1 MAVKRG
7 TGRRRGPASAV
18 ALNGIR
24 GALAK
29 SLRTRV
35 LLLTLLAFAVV
46 SVPAYFSF
54 VAIVNATVV
63 KLGTLFAEK
72 QILFDR
78 YRGMGALMQE
88 VKLAETLARSGAIE
102 AWARQEDNPAL
113 KARGIAE
120 LEHFR
125 EAFSD
130 HSYFFVVGASGNYYF
145 NDAENSYAGRQ
156 LSHTLSRDNPRDAW
170 YYKTAA
176 LGAGCH
182 LNVDHDDAL
191 GVTKVWI
198 NCVIRD
204 GDTVLGVLG
213 SGLDLTSFVRE
224 VVDIPQTGVTAMFVD
239 RSGAV
244 QAHRDPRL
252 VDFHSLTKDVS
263 NKKTVFSLLDRPED
277 RETMQAMM
285 DRVTSSDVQV
295 ESHFMRINGAE
306 VLVGVGYLD
315 RLGWYNITVMDVD
328 QIIDRGL
335 FLPIGLLL
343 GAIMLLSVM
352 AVGFVFKRQVLDR
365 LARVEGR
372 FAAVHGGRISPG
384 VVDAGTDEIGRMSR
398 AFEAMA
404 AQVSGNT
411 ARLEKA
417 VSERTAELKALAY
430 RDQLTGI
437 ANRRGFIEAFERI
450 REDAGKNA
458 RLGLMLIDIDAFK
471 TVNDTIGHQAG
482 DELVA
487 EVARR
492 LTGMSRAADA
502 CGRWG
507 GDEFILLVS
516 DIEPGELKPLADAVR
531 LALSTR
537 PVNLGEREVT
547 ITVSVGASEIAEGD
561 TLEAAVDLADAAL
574 YRAKSEG
581 RDRAVAFDPAW
592 GMKQIA

>member
-1 MAVKRG
+1 MLLYTFCAFFV
-7 TGRRRGPASAV
+7 V
-18 ALNGIR
+18 A
-24 GALAK
+24 
-29 SLRTRV
+29 
-35 LLLTLLAFAVV
+35 
-46 SVPAYFSF
+46 VPAGFSF

-72 QILFDR
+72 QVLFDR
-78 YRGMGALMQE
+78 YRGLGALMQE
-88 VKLAETLARSGAIE
+88 VKLAETLARSPVVE
-102 AWARQEDNPAL
+102 AWARQEDNPVL
-113 KARGIAE
+113 REKGIAE

-145 NDAENSYAGRQ
+145 NDAQNSYAGKQ
-156 LSHTLSRDNPRDAW
+156 LSHTLSRDNPRDGW
-170 YYKTAA
+170 FYKTAA

-191 GVTKVWI
+191 AVTKVWI

-204 GDTVLGVLG
+204 GDKVLGVLG
-213 SGLDLTSFVRE
+213 SGLDLTAFVRE
-224 VVDIPQTGVTAMFVD
+224 VVDFPQAGVTAMFVD

-244 QAHRDPRL
+244 QAHRDPKL
-252 VDFHSLTKDVS
+252 VDFHSLTKALG

-277 RETMQAMM
+277 REAMQAMM
-285 DRVTSSDVQV
+285 DRVTSSEVLV

-315 RLGWYNITVMDVD
+315 RLGWYNVTVMDVD
-328 QIIDRGL
+328 KIIDRGL

-343 GAIMLLSVM
+343 GVIMLLSVV
-352 AVGFVFKRQVLDR
+352 AAGFLFKRQVLDR

-372 FAAVHGGRISPG
+372 FAAVNGGKFAPG
-384 VVDAGTDEIGRMSR
+384 VVDAGSDEIGRMSR

-411 ARLEKA
+411 ARLEAA
-417 VSERTAELKALAY
+417 VAERTAELKALAY

-450 REDAGKNA
+450 REDAGRDA

-471 TVNDTIGHQAG
+471 TVNDTLGHQAG
-482 DELVA
+482 DALVA
-487 EVARR
+487 ELARR
-492 LTGMSRAADA
+492 LTGMARMADA

-516 DIEPGELKPLADAVR
+516 DIKAGELRPLAEAVR
-531 LALSTR
+531 LALSSK
-537 PVNLGEREVT
+537 PVTLGDRTVS
-547 ITVSVGASEIAEGD
+547 ITVSIGASEIAEGD
-561 TLEAAVDLADAAL
+561 TLEAAVDMADAAL
-574 YRAKSEG
+574 YRAKAEG

-592 GMKQIA
+592 GMKQSA

>member
-1 MAVKRG
+1 MLLYTFCAFFV
-7 TGRRRGPASAV
+7 V
-18 ALNGIR
+18 A
-24 GALAK
+24 
-29 SLRTRV
+29 
-35 LLLTLLAFAVV
+35 
-46 SVPAYFSF
+46 VPAGFSF

-72 QILFDR
+72 QVLFDR
-78 YRGMGALMQE
+78 YRGLGALMQE
-88 VKLAETLARSGAIE
+88 VKLAETLARSPVVE
-102 AWARQEDNPAL
+102 AWARQEDNPVL
-113 KARGIAE
+113 REKGIAE

-145 NDAENSYAGRQ
+145 NDAQNSYAGKQ
-156 LSHTLSRDNPRDAW
+156 LSHTLSRDNPRDGW
-170 YYKTAA
+170 FYKTAA

-204 GDTVLGVLG
+204 GDKVLGVLG
-213 SGLDLTSFVRE
+213 SGLDLTAFVRE
-224 VVDIPQTGVTAMFVD
+224 VVDFPQAGVTAMFVD

-244 QAHRDPRL
+244 QAHRDPKL
-252 VDFHSLTKDVS
+252 VDFHSLTKALG

-277 RETMQAMM
+277 REAMQAMM
-285 DRVTSSDVQV
+285 DRVTSSEVLV

-315 RLGWYNITVMDVD
+315 RLGWYNVTVMDVD
-328 QIIDRGL
+328 KIIDRGL

-343 GAIMLLSVM
+343 GVIMLLSVV
-352 AVGFVFKRQVLDR
+352 AAGFLFKRQVLDR

-372 FAAVHGGRISPG
+372 FAAVNGGKFAPG
-384 VVDAGTDEIGRMSR
+384 VVDAGSDEIGRMSR

-411 ARLEKA
+411 ARLEAA
-417 VSERTAELKALAY
+417 VAERTAELKALAY

-450 REDAGKNA
+450 REDAGRDA

-471 TVNDTIGHQAG
+471 TVNDTLGHQAG
-482 DELVA
+482 DALVA
-487 EVARR
+487 ELARR
-492 LTGMSRAADA
+492 LTGMARMADA

-516 DIEPGELKPLADAVR
+516 DIKAGELRPLAEAVR
-531 LALSTR
+531 LALSSK
-537 PVNLGEREVT
+537 PVTLGDRTVS
-547 ITVSVGASEIAEGD
+547 ITVSIGASEIAEGD
-561 TLEAAVDLADAAL
+561 TLEAAVDMADAAL
-574 YRAKSEG
+574 YRAKAEG

-592 GMKQIA
+592 GMKQSA

>member
-1 MAVKRG
+1 MAG
-7 TGRRRGPASAV
+7 
-18 ALNGIR
+18 
-24 GALAK
+24 
-29 SLRTRV
+29 SLRTRI
-35 LLLTLLAFAVV
+35 LLLTLCAFVAV

-88 VKLAETLARSGAIE
+88 VKLAETLARSDAIE
-102 AWARQEDNPAL
+102 AWARQEDNPVL
-113 KARGIAE
+113 REKGIAE

-125 EAFSD
+125 EAFAD

-145 NDAENSYAGRQ
+145 NDAQNSYAGRQ
-156 LSHTLSRDNPRDAW
+156 LDHRLNRDNPRDGW

-204 GDTVLGVLG
+204 GDRVLGVLG
-213 SGLDLTSFVRE
+213 SGLDLTAFIRE

-239 RSGAV
+239 PSGAV

-252 VDFHSLTKDVS
+252 VDFHSLTKDLG
-263 NKKTVFSLLDRPED
+263 NKKTVFALLDRPKD
-277 RETMQAMM
+277 RAAMQAMM
-285 DRVTSSDVQV
+285 EQVTSTDVLVQ
-295 ESHFMRINGAE
+295 SRFMRIGGAE

-315 RLGWYNITVMDVD
+315 RLGWYNVTIMDVD
-328 QIIDRGL
+328 KIIDRGL

-343 GAIMLLSVM
+343 GAIMLLSVG

-372 FAAVHGGRISPG
+372 FAAVSGGKFAPG
-384 VVDAGTDEIGRMSR
+384 AVDKGIDEIGRMSR

-411 ARLEKA
+411 AQLEQA
-417 VSERTAELKALAY
+417 VEERTAELKALAY

-437 ANRRGFIEAFERI
+437 GNRRGFIEAFERI
-450 REDAGKNA
+450 REAAGPEA
-458 RLGLMLIDIDAFK
+458 RLALMLIDIDLFK
-471 TVNDTIGHQAG
+471 TVNDTLGHQAG
-482 DELVA
+482 DALVA
-487 EVARR
+487 EMARR
-492 LTGMSRAADA
+492 LTGMVRADDA

-516 DIEPGELKPLADAVR
+516 NTGPGELQPIADAVR

-537 PVNLGEREVT
+537 PVTLGEREVS
-547 ITVSVGASEIAEGD
+547 ITVSIGASEIAGDD

-574 YRAKSEG
+574 YRAKAEG
-581 RDRAVAFDPAW
+581 RDRAIAFDPAW
-592 GMKQIA
+592 GMKQSA

>member
-1 MAVKRG
+1 MLLYTFCAFFV
-7 TGRRRGPASAV
+7 V
-18 ALNGIR
+18 A
-24 GALAK
+24 
-29 SLRTRV
+29 
-35 LLLTLLAFAVV
+35 
-46 SVPAYFSF
+46 VPAGFSF

-72 QILFDR
+72 QVLFDR
-78 YRGMGALMQE
+78 YRGLGALMQE
-88 VKLAETLARSGAIE
+88 VKLAETLARSPVVE
-102 AWARQEDNPAL
+102 AWARQEDNPVL
-113 KARGIAE
+113 REKGIAE

-145 NDAENSYAGRQ
+145 NDAQNSYAGKQ
-156 LSHTLSRDNPRDAW
+156 LSHTLSRDSPRDGW
-170 YYKTAA
+170 FYKTAA

-204 GDTVLGVLG
+204 GDKVLGVLG
-213 SGLDLTSFVRE
+213 SGLDLTAFVRE
-224 VVDIPQTGVTAMFVD
+224 VVDFPQAGVTAMFVD

-244 QAHRDPRL
+244 QAHRDPKL
-252 VDFHSLTKDVS
+252 VDFHSLTKALG

-277 RETMQAMM
+277 REAMQAMM
-285 DRVTSSDVQV
+285 DRVTSSEVLV

-315 RLGWYNITVMDVD
+315 RLGWYNVTVMDVD
-328 QIIDRGL
+328 KIIDRGL

-343 GAIMLLSVM
+343 GVIMLLSVV
-352 AVGFVFKRQVLDR
+352 AAGFLFKRQVLDR

-372 FAAVHGGRISPG
+372 FAAVNGGKFAPG
-384 VVDAGTDEIGRMSR
+384 VVDAGSDEIGRMSR

-411 ARLEKA
+411 ARLEAA
-417 VSERTAELKALAY
+417 VAERTAELKALAY

-450 REDAGKNA
+450 REDAGREA

-471 TVNDTIGHQAG
+471 TVNDTLGHQAG
-482 DELVA
+482 DALVA
-487 EVARR
+487 ELARR
-492 LTGMSRAADA
+492 LTGMARMADA

-516 DIEPGELKPLADAVR
+516 DIKAGELRPLAEAVR
-531 LALSTR
+531 LALSSK
-537 PVNLGEREVT
+537 PVTLGDRTVS
-547 ITVSVGASEIAEGD
+547 ITVSIGASEIAEGD
-561 TLEAAVDLADAAL
+561 TLEAAVDMADAAL
-574 YRAKSEG
+574 YRAKAEG

-592 GMKQIA
+592 GMKQSA

>member
-35 LLLTLLAFAVV
+35 LLLTLLAFAAV

-102 AWARQEDNPAL
+102 AWARQEDNPVL

-145 NDAENSYAGRQ
+145 NDSQNSYAGRQ

-343 GAIMLLSVM
+343 GAIMLLSVG

-372 FAAVHGGRISPG
+372 FAAVQGGRISPG

-516 DIEPGELKPLADAVR
+516 DIEPGELKLLADAVR

-537 PVNLGEREVT
+537 PVKLGEREVT

-592 GMKQIA
+592 GLKQSA

>member
-102 AWARQEDNPAL
+102 AWARQEDNPVL

-145 NDAENSYAGRQ
+145 NDSQNSYAGRQ
-156 LSHTLSRDNPRDAW
+156 LSHTLSRNNPRDAW

-343 GAIMLLSVM
+343 GAIMLLSVI

-516 DIEPGELKPLADAVR
+516 DIEPGELKLLADAVR

-537 PVNLGEREVT
+537 PVKLGEREVT

-592 GMKQIA
+592 GLKQSA

>member
-1 MAVKRG
+1 MLLYTFCAFFV
-7 TGRRRGPASAV
+7 V
-18 ALNGIR
+18 A
-24 GALAK
+24 
-29 SLRTRV
+29 
-35 LLLTLLAFAVV
+35 
-46 SVPAYFSF
+46 VPAGFSF

-72 QILFDR
+72 QVLFDR
-78 YRGMGALMQE
+78 YRGLGALMQE
-88 VKLAETLARSGAIE
+88 VKLAETLARSPVVE
-102 AWARQEDNPAL
+102 AWARQEDNPVL
-113 KARGIAE
+113 REKGIAE

-145 NDAENSYAGRQ
+145 NDAQNSYAGKQ
-156 LSHTLSRDNPRDAW
+156 LSHTLSRDNPRDGW
-170 YYKTAA
+170 FYKTAA

-204 GDTVLGVLG
+204 GDKVLGVLG
-213 SGLDLTSFVRE
+213 SGLDLTAFVRE
-224 VVDIPQTGVTAMFVD
+224 VVDFPQAGVTAMFVD

-244 QAHRDPRL
+244 QAHRDPKL
-252 VDFHSLTKDVS
+252 VDFHSLTKALG

-277 RETMQAMM
+277 REAMQAMM
-285 DRVTSSDVQV
+285 DRVTSSEVLV

-315 RLGWYNITVMDVD
+315 RLGWYNVTVMDVD
-328 QIIDRGL
+328 KIIDRGL

-343 GAIMLLSVM
+343 GVIMLLSVV
-352 AVGFVFKRQVLDR
+352 AAGFLFKRQVLDR

-372 FAAVHGGRISPG
+372 FAAVNGGKFAPG
-384 VVDAGTDEIGRMSR
+384 VVDAGSDEIGRMSR

-411 ARLEKA
+411 ARLEAA
-417 VSERTAELKALAY
+417 VAERTAELKALAY

-450 REDAGKNA
+450 REDAGREA

-471 TVNDTIGHQAG
+471 TVNDTLGHQAG
-482 DELVA
+482 DALVA
-487 EVARR
+487 ELARR
-492 LTGMSRAADA
+492 LTGMARMADA

-516 DIEPGELKPLADAVR
+516 DIKAGELRPLAEAVR
-531 LALSTR
+531 LALSSK
-537 PVNLGEREVT
+537 PVTLGDRTVS
-547 ITVSVGASEIAEGD
+547 ITVSIGASEIAEGD
-561 TLEAAVDLADAAL
+561 TLEAAVDMADAAL
-574 YRAKSEG
+574 YRAKAEG

-592 GMKQIA
+592 GMKQSA

>member
-1 MAVKRG
+1 MRDGLNAAARQS
-7 TGRRRGPASAV
+7 TV
-18 ALNGIR
+18 ALSSIR
-24 GALAK
+24 RALAN
-29 SLRTRV
+29 SLRTRI
-35 LLLTLLAFAVV
+35 LLLTVCAFVAV
-46 SVPAYFSF
+46 SVPACFSF

-78 YRGMGALMQE
+78 YRGLGALMQE
-88 VKLAETLARSGAIE
+88 VKLAETLARSSAIE
-102 AWARQEDNPAL
+102 TWARQEDNPVL
-113 KARGIAE
+113 REKGIAE

-145 NDAENSYAGRQ
+145 NDAENTYAGRQ
-156 LSHTLSRDNPRDAW
+156 LSHRLSRDNPRDAW

-213 SGLDLTSFVRE
+213 SGLDLTSFIRE

-252 VDFHSLTKDVS
+252 VDFHSLTKELS
-263 NKKTVFSLLDRPED
+263 NKKTVFSLLDRPQD
-277 RETMQAMM
+277 RQVMQAMM
-285 DRVTSSDVQV
+285 DRVTSSDVLV
-295 ESHFMRINGAE
+295 ESAFMHIDGAE

-315 RLGWYNITVMDVD
+315 RLGWYNVTIMDVD
-328 QIIDRGL
+328 KIIDRSL

-343 GAIMLLSVM
+343 GAIMLLSVA
-352 AVGFVFKRQVLDR
+352 AVGWVFKRQVLDR
-365 LARVEGR
+365 LARVEAR
-372 FAAVHGGRISPG
+372 FAAVSDGKFAPG
-384 VVDAGTDEIGRMSR
+384 MVDSAGDEIGRMSR

-417 VSERTAELKALAY
+417 VAERTAELAALAY

-437 ANRRGFIEAFERI
+437 ANRRGFIEAFTRV
-450 REDAGKNA
+450 RETAGKDA
-458 RLGLMLIDIDAFK
+458 RLALMLIDVDTFK
-471 TVNDTIGHQAG
+471 TINDTLGHQAG
-482 DELVA
+482 DALVA
-487 EVARR
+487 ELARR
-492 LTGMSRAADA
+492 LTGMVRPEDA

-516 DIEPGELKPLADAVR
+516 NTGPGELMPLADAVR
-531 LALSTR
+531 QALTSR
-537 PVNLGEREVT
+537 PVQLGEREVT
-547 ITVSVGASEIAEGD
+547 ITVSIGASEIAEGD

-581 RDRAVAFDPAW
+581 RNRAVAFDPAW
-592 GMKQIA
+592 GMKQTA

>member
-1 MAVKRG
+1 MSSI
-7 TGRRRGPASAV
+7 RR
-18 ALNGIR
+18 
-24 GALAK
+24 ALAN
-29 SLRTRV
+29 SLRTRI
-35 LLLTLLAFAVV
+35 LLLTVCAFVAV

-78 YRGMGALMQE
+78 YRGLGALIQE

-102 AWARQEDNPAL
+102 AWARQEDNPVL
-113 KARGIAE
+113 REKGLAE

-145 NDAENSYAGRQ
+145 NDAANSYAGRQ
-156 LSHTLSRDNPRDAW
+156 LSHRLSRDNPRDAW
-170 YYKTAA
+170 YYQTAA

-191 GVTKVWI
+191 AVTKVWI

-213 SGLDLTSFVRE
+213 SGLDLTSFIRE

-244 QAHRDPRL
+244 QAHRDARL
-252 VDFHSLTKDVS
+252 VDFHSLTKELS

-277 RETMQAMM
+277 RKTMQAMM
-285 DRVTSSDVQV
+285 ERVTSPDVLV
-295 ESHFMRINGAE
+295 ESHFMRIDGVE

-315 RLGWYNITVMDVD
+315 RLGWYNVTFMDVD
-328 QIIDRGL
+328 KIIDRGL

-343 GAIMLLSVM
+343 GAIVLLSVLT
-352 AVGFVFKRQVLDR
+352 VGWVFKRQVLDR
-365 LARVEGR
+365 LARVEAR
-372 FAAVHGGRISPG
+372 FATVNGGKFAPG
-384 VVDAGTDEIGRMSR
+384 VVDAGSDEIGRMSR

-417 VSERTAELKALAY
+417 VAERTAELEALAY
-430 RDQLTGI
+430 RDLLTGI
-437 ANRRGFIEAFERI
+437 ANRRGFIEAFARVHEAAAK
-450 REDAGKNA
+450 DARHA
-458 RLGLMLIDIDAFK
+458 LMLIDIDTFK
-471 TVNDTIGHQAG
+471 TINDTLGHQAG
-482 DELVA
+482 DALVA
-487 EVARR
+487 EMARR
-492 LTGMSRAADA
+492 LTGLVRPDDA

-507 GDEFILLVS
+507 GDEFILQVS
-516 DIEPGELKPLADAVR
+516 NTGPGELMPLADAVR
-531 LALSTR
+531 QALTSL
-537 PVNLGEREVT
+537 PVTLGEREVT
-547 ITVSVGASEIAEGD
+547 ITVSIGASEIAAGD
-561 TLEAAVDLADAAL
+561 TLEAAVDLVDAAL
-574 YRAKSEG
+574 YRAKSAG
-581 RDRAVAFDPAW
+581 RNRAVAFDPAW
-592 GMKQIA
+592 GMKQTA

>member
-1 MAVKRG
+1 MAIG
-7 TGRRRGPASAV
+7 SIRR
-18 ALNGIR
+18 
-24 GALAK
+24 ALAK
-29 SLRTRV
+29 SLRTRI
-35 LLLTLLAFAVV
+35 LLLTLCAFVVV

-88 VKLAETLARSGAIE
+88 VKLAETLARSDAIE
-102 AWARQEDNPAL
+102 AWARNEDDPVL
-113 KARGIAE
+113 RERGIAE

-156 LSHTLSRDNPRDAW
+156 LSHRLSRDNPRDGW
-170 YYKTAA
+170 FYKTAA
-176 LGAGCH
+176 LGEGCH

-191 GVTKVWI
+191 AVTKVWI

-204 GDTVLGVLG
+204 GETVLGVLG
-213 SGLDLTSFVRE
+213 SGLDLTAFVRE

-252 VDFHSLTKDVS
+252 VDFHSLTKEMS

-277 RETMQAMM
+277 RAAMQAMM
-285 DRVTSSDVQV
+285 DRVTSSDVMV
-295 ESHFMRINGAE
+295 ESHFMRIEGAE

-315 RLGWYNITVMDVD
+315 RLGWYNVTVMDVD
-328 QIIDRGL
+328 KIIDRDL
-335 FLPIGLLL
+335 FVPIGLLI
-343 GAIMLLSVM
+343 GGIMLLSVA
-352 AVGFVFKRQVLDR
+352 AVGWVFKRQVLDR

-372 FAAVHGGRISPG
+372 FAAVNGGKFAPG
-384 VVDAGTDEIGRMSR
+384 VVDTGVDEIGRMSR

-411 ARLEKA
+411 ARLEQA
-417 VSERTAELKALAY
+417 VAERTAELKALAY

-450 REDAGKNA
+450 REDAGRDA
-458 RLGLMLIDIDAFK
+458 RLALMLIDIDAFK
-471 TVNDTIGHQAG
+471 TVNDTLGHQAG
-482 DELVA
+482 DALVA

-492 LTGMSRAADA
+492 LTGMVRAEDA

-507 GDEFILLVS
+507 GDEFILLVGNTA
-516 DIEPGELKPLADAVR
+516 PGELAPLADAVR
-531 LALSTR
+531 QALSAR
-537 PVNLGEREVT
+537 PVRLGDKEIT
-547 ITVSVGASEIAEGD
+547 ITVSIGASEIAEGD

-574 YRAKSEG
+574 YRAKAEG
-581 RDRAVAFDPAW
+581 RDRVVALDPAW
-592 GMKQIA
+592 SLRQSA